1 MNSIGTLRI
10 GSACIGIRVSPR
22 AAESVLRTHLDAFLA
37 PGHPHSSLDVHF
49 VSDVQAVVPETPPG
63 AAGLALLDG
72 LVQGWNDARDGVTT
86 LFVPESLLEPKSIR
100 AFAHLLI
107 PSFYDAHYAG
117 EELRGVLLHASA
129 IEVVP
134 GAAGVFLAAS
144 QGGKTTVAELALSS
158 RPVLHEEVV
167 VLTEEA
173 DGSYAASTGPWPGL
187 RTGALDVRLPLLGQF
202 LIEKADSHALVEA
215 DGAEAHGRV
224 LAQIVFAQDFR
235 NRPPHDVLES
245 MARFCERLCAR
256 VPPDVLRFRPDAEFL
271 GLVEDRLRSRGDFA

>member
-1 MNSIGTLRI
+1 
-10 GSACIGIRVSPR
+10 VSPD
-22 AAESVLRTHLDAFLA
+22 AAADTLCSHLEAFFV
-37 PGHPHSSLDVHF
+37 PDVPRSSLDVHF
-49 VSDVQAVVPETPPG
+49 VPDPRSGVPDTPPD

-72 LVQGWNDARDGVTT
+72 LVPGWNDPQHKVTT
-86 LFVPESLLEPKSIR
+86 LFAPQALLAPKSIR

-107 PSFYDAHYAG
+107 PSFYDAHYDG
-117 EELRGVLLHASA
+117 NELCGVLLHASA
-129 IEVVP
+129 VEFAP

-144 QGGKTTVAELALSS
+144 QGGKSTVAEIARPS

-173 DGSYAASTGPWPGL
+173 DGSYAVSTGPWPGL
-187 RTGALDVRLPLLGQF
+187 RTSAVHVRLPLGGQF
-202 LIEKADSHALVEA
+202 LIEKADAHALIAA

-235 NRPPHDVLES
+235 DRSPHDVLES

-256 VPPDVLRFRPDAEFL
+256 VPPDVLRFRPDAGFL
-271 GLVEDRLRSRGDFA
+271 GLVEDRVRSRGETA